1 MRKSRKRHLFD
12 RKDYVF
18 NFKKLKLTLLLSILL
33 CSTGWV
39 SSAAQAK
46 LNLNLRNATV
56 KELITQI
63 ESQTEYYVLYQ
74 DEVFQEGQKISIQAE
89 NKSINYVLEEL
100 CKQAFV
106 TAEIEDNQIIL
117 RKAKPAKA
125 VVPAQ
130 QDQQKVVS
138 GVVTEVDGFPIPGVS
153 IMVLGTSRG
162 TVTNVNGEY
171 NIRVSVSDT
180 LQFSFV
186 GKKPEQ
192 VVIKDQ
198 NVVNITLY
206 DDETELEE
214 VQVVAFGKQKKES
227 VISSIETVRPAEL
240 KQPSSNL
247 TTALA
252 GKIPGIISYQ
262 TSGEPGAD
270 NAQFF
275 VRGVTTFGYK
285 TNPLILIDGFEA
297 SSDDLA
303 RLEPDNIESFSILK
317 DASATVLYGARGA
330 NGIIIVETKSGRE
343 GPAKINVRLES
354 HLATPTQMNEL
365 LDGVEYMKLYNEA
378 RISRNPL
385 LGTYYSEQKIQS
397 TADGVDPMI
406 YPNIDWYDELFEKS
420 TINKKANFNVSGG
433 GKVATYYVAGS
444 IENETGLLKVD
455 SKNNFNNNIDINR
468 VQLRNNVI
476 IKITPTTRLDTRLQG
491 RFERY
496 NGPNSSAGDIFRMVM
511 NSNPVDFPAVY
522 EPDEAHL
529 LSDHILF
536 GNTFVNGGLKQNP
549 YAEMVRGYEDRNESS
564 ITAMA
569 TLSQEL
575 DFITEGLK
583 LQAKAS
589 VNTWSYYSSRRT
601 YSPFFY
607 DLESYNQITGEYK
620 LFELNPEGGQVY
632 LGDVDPGRDASAHY
646 YYEARLN
653 WDREFGNH
661 SIGVMTVGMF
671 EEYLLTAGNSTSI
684 YETLPERNMGNSGRL
699 TYDYD
704 TRYFFEFAYGYNGS
718 EKFSGS
724 KRYGFFP
731 SFGGG
736 WLISNE
742 NFWTPMKDIV
752 NSLKLKA
759 TWGKVGNDAIAGRQD
774 RFFYLS
780 DISKGGNGYR
790 WGTTF
795 MNEYGGYNI
804 NRYANPDITWEVST
818 KMNLGLEMTFLDD
831 ALKIQGDLFKDVR
844 DQIYLQRQNF
854 PASAGLE
861 AAISGNV
868 GKVES
873 WGYEASADYQYISP
887 KDWWLTGRANI
898 TFATN
903 KYVELDE
910 KEYADEYLKQKGHST
925 NQWWG
930 LIAERLFVDEAEI
943 ANSPKQDFGT
953 YQAGDIKYK
962 DVNGDGIVNSNDR
975 VPLGLPTVPEIQY
988 GFGAS
993 GGFKNFDLSFFFQ
1006 GNARVSFFIDAS
1018 DASDNVN
1025 NRHGIAPFAS
1035 RRNALSLIAEDHWS
1049 ETNPDV
1055 HAFWPRLSV
1064 DPLANNTQTS
1074 TWWLRNG
1081 AFLRLKTVEMGYNI
1095 KTKGFEKIGLEN
1107 ARIYCSGVNLF
1118 VVSPFKLWDPEMGRA
1133 GLGYPPNRRFNI
1145 GVQLAF

>member
-1 MRKSRKRHLFD
+1 MRKLRKKYLFK
-12 RKDYVF
+12 RKGNVL
-18 NFKKLKLTLLLSILL
+18 NFKKMKLTLIFSFLIFTVGWANSYSQTTKLS
-33 CSTGWV
+33 
-39 SSAAQAK
+39 
-46 LNLNLRNATV
+46 LNLKNATV
-56 KELITQI
+56 KELINQI
-63 ESQTEYYVLYQ
+63 EDQTDYFFLYR
-74 DEVFQEGQKISIQAE
+74 DEIFNRDQRITIQAS
-89 NKSINYVLEEL
+89 KQSLDVVLKEF
-100 CKQAFV
+100 CDQASV
-106 TAEIEDNQIIL
+106 SAEIEENQIIL
-117 RKAKPAKA
+117 KRKMNVDQPAK
-125 VVPAQ
+125 
-130 QDQQKVVS
+130 QDPQKQVTGVVS
-138 GVVTEVDGFPIPGVS
+138 GVDGQPIPGVS
-153 IMVLGTSRG
+153 IMVTGTTRG
-162 TVTNVNGEY
+162 TVTNADGEY
-171 NIRVSVSDT
+171 NINVAQGDT

-186 GKKPEQ
+186 GKNRELK
-192 VVIKDQ
+192 VIGTQ
-198 NVVNITLY
+198 NILNVTMY
-206 DDETELEE
+206 DDDTQLEE
-214 VQVVAFGKQKKES
+214 VQVVAFGKQRKES
-227 VISSIETVRPAEL
+227 VISSIETVRPGEL

-262 TSGEPGAD
+262 TSGEPGND

-285 TNPLILIDGFEA
+285 TNPLILIDGFEG

-330 NGIIIVETKSGRE
+330 NGIIIIETKSGRE

-354 HLATPTQMNEL
+354 HLATPTMMNDL
-365 LDGVEYMKLYNEA
+365 LDGVDYMRLYNEA
-378 RISRNPL
+378 RISRNPI
-385 LGTYYSEQKIQS
+385 LGAYYSEQKIQS
-397 TADGVDPMI
+397 TADGLNPMI

-444 IENETGLLKVD
+444 IDNETGLLKVD

-468 VQLRNNVI
+468 VQLRNNVV

-496 NGPNSSAGDIFRMVM
+496 NGPNSSASDIFRMVM

-522 EPDEAHL
+522 EPDEAHIYT
-529 LSDHILF
+529 DHILF
-536 GNTFVNGGLKQNP
+536 GNTFVAGSLKQNP

-569 TLSQEL
+569 TLSQDL

-589 VNTWSYYSSRRT
+589 VNTWSLYSSKRT

-620 LFELNPEGGQVY
+620 LFELNPNGGQVY

-646 YYEARLN
+646 YYEVRLN
-653 WDREFGNH
+653 WDKKIGKH
-661 SIGVMTVGMF
+661 SVGLMTVGMF
-671 EEYLLTAGNSTSI
+671 EEYLLTSGNSRSI

-724 KRYGFFP
+724 RRYGFFP

-742 NFWTPMKDIV
+742 SFWEPMKKVI
-752 NSLKLKA
+752 NTIKLKA
-759 TWGKVGNDAIAGRQD
+759 TWGQVGNDAIAGRQD

-795 MNEYGGYNI
+795 MNEYGGYRV

-818 KMNLGLEMTFLDD
+818 KMNLGLELSFLDES
-831 ALKIQGDLFKDVR
+831 LKIQGDLFKDVR

-861 AAISGNV
+861 ATISGNV

-873 WGYEASADYQYISP
+873 WGYEASADYQYISTNN
-887 KDWWLTGRANI
+887 WWLTGRANL

-910 KEYADEYLKQKGHST
+910 KEYADEYLKQKGHSI

-962 DVNGDGIVNSNDR
+962 DVNGDGVVNSNDR
-975 VPLGLPTVPEIQY
+975 VPLGLPTVPEMQY

-993 GGFKNFDLSFFFQ
+993 GGYKNFDISFFFQ

-1018 DASDNVN
+1018 DASDNSN

-1035 RRNALSLIAEDHWS
+1035 RRNALALIAEDHWS

-1064 DPLANNTQTS
+1064 DPLENNTQTS

-1081 AFLRLKTVEMGYNI
+1081 AFLRLKTVEMGYNLKS
-1095 KTKGFEKIGLEN
+1095 KTFEKIGLKN
-1107 ARIYCSGVNLF
+1107 TRIYCSGVNLF
-1118 VVSPFKLWDPEMGRA
+1118 VISPFKLWDPEMGRA

-1145 GVQLAF
+1145 GIQLAF

>member
-1 MRKSRKRHLFD
+1 M
-12 RKDYVF
+12 
-18 NFKKLKLTLLLSILL
+18 KLTLIFSFLVFSV
-33 CSTGWV
+33 GWAN
-39 SSAAQAK
+39 SYTEAAK
-46 LNLNLRNATV
+46 LSLNLKNATV
-56 KELITQI
+56 KESIDQI
-63 ESQTEYYVLYQ
+63 EDQTDYFFLYR
-74 DEVFQEGQKISIQAE
+74 DEIFAQNQRITIQASNQTLDVILRE
-89 NKSINYVLEEL
+89 F
-100 CKQAFV
+100 CDQASV
-106 TAEIEDNQIIL
+106 SAEIEDNQIIL
-117 RKAKPAKA
+117 KKKIDTVLPAK
-125 VVPAQ
+125 
-130 QDQQKVVS
+130 QDPQKQVTGIVS
-138 GVVTEVDGFPIPGVS
+138 GVDGQPIPGVS

-162 TVTNVNGEY
+162 TVTNPNGEY
-171 NIRVSVSDT
+171 NIRVSPGDT

-186 GKKPEQ
+186 GKNKETK
-192 VVIKDQ
+192 VIGNQ
-198 NVVNITLY
+198 NILNVTLY
-206 DDETELEE
+206 DDETQLEE
-214 VQVVAFGKQKKES
+214 VQVVAFGKQRKES

-262 TSGEPGAD
+262 TTGEPGAD

-285 TNPLILIDGFEA
+285 TNPLILIDGFEG
-297 SSDDLA
+297 STDDLA

-354 HLATPTQMNEL
+354 HVATPTRMNDL
-365 LDGVEYMKLYNEA
+365 LDGVDYMRLYNEA
-378 RISRNPL
+378 RISRNPI
-385 LGTYYSEQKIQS
+385 LGAYYDEQKIQS
-397 TADGVDPMI
+397 TADNVNPMI

-444 IENETGLLKVD
+444 MENETGLLKVD
-455 SKNNFNNNIDINR
+455 EKNNFNNNIDINR
-468 VQLRNNVI
+468 VQLRNNVV

-522 EPDEAHL
+522 EPDEANIYT
-529 LSDHILF
+529 DHILF
-536 GNTFVNGGLKQNP
+536 GNTFVNGSLKQNP

-569 TLSQEL
+569 TLSQDL
-575 DFITEGLK
+575 DFITDGLK

-589 VNTWSYYSSRRT
+589 VNTWSLYSSRRS
-601 YSPFFY
+601 YSPFYY

-620 LFELNPEGGQVY
+620 LFALNPEGGQGY
-632 LGDVDPGRDASAHY
+632 LGDVQPGRDASAHY

-653 WDREFGNH
+653 WDRKFGKH
-661 SIGVMTVGMF
+661 SVGAMTVGMF
-671 EEYLLTAGNSTSI
+671 EEYLLTSGNSRSI

-724 KRYGFFP
+724 RRYGFFP

-736 WLISNE
+736 WLVSNE
-742 NFWTPMKDIV
+742 SFWEPVKKVV
-752 NSLKLKA
+752 NTLKLKA
-759 TWGKVGNDAIAGRQD
+759 TWGKVGNDAIAGRSD

-795 MNEYGGYNI
+795 MNEYGGYQV

-818 KMNLGLEMTFLDD
+818 KMNLGIELSFLDET
-831 ALKIQGDLFKDVR
+831 LKLQGDLFKDVR
-844 DQIYLQRQNF
+844 DKIYLQRQNF
-854 PASAGLE
+854 PATAGLE
-861 AAISGNV
+861 ASISGNV

-873 WGYEASADYQYISP
+873 WGYEASADYQYIST
-887 KDWWLTGRANI
+887 KDWWLTGRANL

-910 KEYADEYLKQKGHST
+910 KEYADEYLKQKGHSI

-962 DVNGDGIVNSNDR
+962 DVNGDGVVNSNDR

-988 GFGAS
+988 GFGLS
-993 GGFKNFDLSFFFQ
+993 GGYKNFDLSFFFQ
-1006 GNARVSFFIDAS
+1006 GNGRVSLFINPGTSS
-1018 DASDNVN
+1018 D
-1025 NRHGIAPFAS
+1025 GIAPFAS
-1035 RRNALSLIAEDHWS
+1035 RRNALALIADDHWS

-1064 DPLANNTQTS
+1064 DPLPNNTQTS

-1081 AFLRLKTVEMGYNI
+1081 AFLRLKTVELGYNLKS
-1095 KTKGFEKIGLEN
+1095 KTFEKIGLDN
-1107 ARIYCSGVNLF
+1107 TRFYCSAVNLF
-1118 VVSPFKLWDPEMGRA
+1118 VMSPFKLWDPEMGRA

-1145 GVQLAF
+1145 GIQLAF

>member
-1 MRKSRKRHLFD
+1 MRKSRKRHFFR
-12 RKDYVF
+12 RKSNVVG
-18 NFKKLKLTLLLSILL
+18 FKKLKLTIVLSILL
-33 CSTGWV
+33 CSMGWAN
-39 SSAAQAK
+39 SSAQSK
-46 LNLNLRNATV
+46 LNLKLRNASIQ
-56 KELITQI
+56 ELINEI
-63 ESQTEYYVLYQ
+63 EDQTDYYFLYR
-74 DEVFQEGQKISIQAE
+74 DETFPKGQKISIEAE
-89 NKSINYVLEEL
+89 NKSIGYVLEQL
-100 CKQAFV
+100 YKQTSV

-117 RKAKPAKA
+117 KKATANKPA
-125 VVPAQ
+125 PAQ
-130 QDQQKVVS
+130 QTQQKEVNGVVS
-138 GVVTEVDGFPIPGVS
+138 GVDGVPIPGVS
-153 IMVLGTSRG
+153 IIIKGTTRG
-162 TVTNVNGEY
+162 TVTNANGEY
-171 NIRVSVSDT
+171 SITVSAGDT

-186 GKKPEQ
+186 GKNPETK
-192 VVIKDQ
+192 VINDQ
-198 NVVNITLY
+198 RIVNVTLY

-214 VQVVAFGKQKKES
+214 VQVVAFGRQRKES
-227 VISSIETVRPAEL
+227 VISSIETVRPGEL

-262 TSGEPGAD
+262 TTGEPGND

-285 TNPLILIDGFEA
+285 TNPLILIDGFEG

-343 GPAKINVRLES
+343 GPAKINIRLES
-354 HLATPTQMNEL
+354 HLATPTKMNKL
-365 LDGVEYMKLYNEA
+365 LDGVEYMRLYNEA

-385 LGTYYSEQKIQS
+385 LGAYYSEQKIQS
-397 TADGVDPMI
+397 TADGVNPMI

-433 GKVATYYVAGS
+433 GKVATYFVAGS
-444 IENETGLLKVD
+444 MENETGLLKVD
-455 SKNNFNNNIDINR
+455 AKNNFNNNININR

-476 IKITPTTRLDTRLQG
+476 FKITPTTKLDTRLQG

-496 NGPNSSAGDIFRMVM
+496 NGPNSSASDIFRMVM

-522 EPDEAHL
+522 EPDPAHEY
-529 LSDHILF
+529 SDHILF
-536 GNTFVNGGLKQNP
+536 GNTFVSGSLKQNP

-569 TLSQEL
+569 TLSQDL
-575 DFITEGLK
+575 KFITEGLR

-589 VNTWSYYSSRRT
+589 VNTWSLYSSKRS
-601 YSPFFY
+601 YSPYFY

-620 LFELNPEGGQVY
+620 LFELNPESGQSY
-632 LGDVDPGRDASAHY
+632 LGDVEPGRDASAHY
-646 YYEARLN
+646 YYEGRLN
-653 WDREFGNH
+653 WEREFGKH
-661 SIGVMTVGMF
+661 SIGLMTVGMW
-671 EEYLLTAGNSTSI
+671 EEYLLTAGNSRSI
-684 YETLPERNMGNSGRL
+684 YETLPERNMGNSGRV
-699 TYDYD
+699 TYNYD
-704 TRYFFEFAYGYNGS
+704 TRYFLEFAYGYNGS
-718 EKFSGS
+718 EKFSGD
-724 KRYGFFP
+724 KRFGFFP
-731 SFGGG
+731 SVGGG

-742 NFWTPMKDIV
+742 AFWASMKETF
-752 NSLKLKA
+752 STLKLKA

-780 DISKGGNGYR
+780 DIALGNDNEAQYGYR

-795 MNEYGGYNI
+795 MNSYGGYQI
-804 NRYANPDITWEVST
+804 NRYANPNITWEVST
-818 KMNLGLEMTFLDD
+818 KMNLGIEVGLFND

-861 AAISGNV
+861 ATISGNV

-873 WGYEASADYQYISP
+873 WGYEASVDYQYISTNN
-887 KDWWLTGRANI
+887 WWMTGRANI

-910 KEYADEYLKQKGHST
+910 KDYADEYLKQKGHSI

-962 DVNGDGIVNSNDR
+962 DINGDGVVNANDR
-975 VPLGLPTVPEIQY
+975 VPIGLPTVPEIQY
-988 GFGAS
+988 GFGLS
-993 GGFKNFDLSFFFQ
+993 GGYKDFDLSFFFQ
-1006 GNARVSFFIDAS
+1006 GNGRVSLFINPGTS
-1018 DASDNVN
+1018 DD
-1025 NRHGIAPFAS
+1025 GIAPFAS
-1035 RRNALSLIAEDHWS
+1035 RRNALSLIAENHWS

-1064 DPLANNTQTS
+1064 DPLENNTQTS

-1095 KTKGFEKIGLEN
+1095 SSKKFEKIGLDN

-1118 VVSPFKLWDPEMGRA
+1118 VISPFKLWDPEMGRA
-1133 GLGYPPNRRFNI
+1133 GLGYPPNRRINI
-1145 GVQLAF
+1145 GIQLAF

>member
-1 MRKSRKRHLFD
+1 MRKLRKNYLFK
-12 RKDYVF
+12 RKGNVF
-18 NFKKLKLTLLLSILL
+18 NFKKMKLTFLFTFLFFAVGWANSYSQTTKLSI
-33 CSTGWV
+33 
-39 SSAAQAK
+39 
-46 LNLNLRNATV
+46 NLKNATV
-56 KELITQI
+56 KELINQV
-63 ESQTEYYVLYQ
+63 ENQTDFYFLYR
-74 DEVFQEGQKISIQAE
+74 DEIFKEGQTINIQAE
-89 NKSINYVLEEL
+89 NQTLNTVLNEF
-100 CKQAFV
+100 CNQASV
-106 TAEIEDNQIIL
+106 SAEIEENQIIL
-117 RKAKPAKA
+117 KKRSSLLQPGVQEPVKQITG
-125 VVPAQ
+125 VI
-130 QDQQKVVS
+130 S
-138 GVVTEVDGFPIPGVS
+138 GVDGLPIPGVS
-153 IMVLGTSRG
+153 IMITGTSRG
-162 TVTNVNGEY
+162 TVTNPNGEY
-171 NIRVSVSDT
+171 NIKVSKGDS

-186 GKKPEQ
+186 GKNRE
-192 VVIKDQ
+192 IRIIGDQ
-198 NVVNITLY
+198 NILNITLY

-214 VQVVAFGKQKKES
+214 VQVVAFGKQRKES

-240 KQPSSNL
+240 KQPASNL
-247 TTALA
+247 TSALA

-262 TSGEPGAD
+262 TTGEPGAD

-285 TNPLILIDGFEA
+285 TNPLILVDGFEA

-330 NGIIIVETKSGRE
+330 NGIIIVETKSGRV

-354 HLATPTQMNEL
+354 HLATPTRMNEL
-365 LDGVEYMKLYNEA
+365 LDGVDYMKLYNEA

-385 LGTYYSEQKIQS
+385 LGAYYSEQKIQS
-397 TADGVDPMI
+397 TADGVSDMI
-406 YPNIDWYDELFEKS
+406 YPNIDWYNELFEKS
-420 TINKKANFNVSGG
+420 TINKKANFNISGG
-433 GKVATYYVAGS
+433 GKIATYYVAGS
-444 IENETGLLKVD
+444 LENETGLLKVD
-455 SKNNFNNNIDINR
+455 PKNNFNNNIDINR

-476 IKITPTTRLDTRLQG
+476 INITPTTRLDTRLQG

-496 NGPNSSAGDIFRMVM
+496 NGPSSSASDIFKMVM

-522 EPDEAHL
+522 EPDEAHEYT
-529 LSDHILF
+529 DHILF
-536 GNTFVNGGLKQNP
+536 GNTFVNGSLKQNP
-549 YAEMVRGYEDRNESS
+549 YSEMVRGYEDRNESS

-569 TLSQEL
+569 TLSQDL

-589 VNTWSYYSSRRT
+589 VNTWSKYTSTRS
-601 YSPFFY
+601 YSPYYY

-620 LFELNPEGGQVY
+620 LFELNPEGGQSY

-653 WDREFGNH
+653 WDKKFGNH
-661 SIGVMTVGMF
+661 SIGLMTVGMF
-671 EEYLLTAGNSTSI
+671 EEYLLTSGNSNSI

-704 TRYFFEFAYGYNGS
+704 TRYFLEFAYGYNGS

-724 KRYGFFP
+724 QRYGFFP
-731 SFGGG
+731 SVGGG

-742 NFWTPMKDIV
+742 TWWEPMKKVV
-752 NSLKLKA
+752 NTIKLKG
-759 TWGKVGNDAIAGRQD
+759 TWGKVGNDAIAQRQD

-780 DISKGGNGYR
+780 DISKGNNGYR

-795 MNEYGGYNI
+795 MNEYGGYQI

-818 KMNLGLEMTFLDD
+818 KMNLGIELTFLDD

-854 PASAGLE
+854 PSSAGFE
-861 AAISGNV
+861 ATLSGNV
-868 GKVES
+868 GKVDS
-873 WGYEASADYQYISP
+873 WGYEASIDYQYISQ
-887 KDWWLTGRANI
+887 KDWWMTSRANL

-910 KEYADEYLKQKGHST
+910 KDYADEYLKQQGYSI

-962 DVNGDGIVNSNDR
+962 DVNGDGVVNTNDK
-975 VPLGLPTVPEIQY
+975 VPLGLPTVPEVQY
-988 GFGAS
+988 GFGMS
-993 GGFKNFDLSFFFQ
+993 GGFKDFDLSFFFQ
-1006 GNARVSFFIDAS
+1006 GNARVSLFIDPGTG
-1018 DASDNVN
+1018 DD
-1025 NRHGIAPFAS
+1025 GIAPFTS
-1035 RRNALSLIAEDHWS
+1035 RRNALAFIAEDHWS
-1049 ETNPDV
+1049 ETAPDV

-1064 DPLANNTQTS
+1064 EPLENNTQTS

-1095 KTKGFEKIGLEN
+1095 SSKSFEKIGLDN
-1107 ARIYCSGVNLF
+1107 ARIYCSASNLF
-1118 VVSPFKLWDPEMGRA
+1118 VISPFKLWDPEMGRA

-1145 GVQLAF
+1145 GVQLSF